1 MQKTMS
7 WLMNNFRVGKKVW
20 FTNDTEVSRT
30 LGGVAYAL
38 QTGIPLDQYETGP
51 AIFGRYR
58 GTPGFIEETL
68 SGVKHPDFFKM
79 AFEAVLKTAVAG
91 VVYKRELLHKYE
103 GIRLH
108 YDRSSKYRYES
119 VYVDFNMYGPRAFL
133 KEKKLHSYLIE
144 CCLNPEQKI
153 FDILEH
159 DEDCD
164 RMDEAMDEM
173 SKDWQEQ
180 GCENDLQ
187 EADWIEK
194 RDYSVD
200 YVFEKEKLLASSH
213 MAKSL
218 AKSGRSIKGV
228 LTTEEMQDKVD
239 AGQTITCYRDNN
251 VFFFSDDYCMGV
263 DYLPKCIVP
272 SSSVIPYDVC
282 PREAFPDG
290 IIKNVEEY
298 IKLHHSEKKQMNT
311 VDELIDYLNA
321 TYSRATV
328 TV

>member
-38 QTGIPLDQYETGP
+38 HMGIQINQFNTPTGI
-51 AIFGRYR
+51 FGHNR
-58 GTPGFIEETL
+58 GKPGFTSAVLLGI
-68 SGVKHPDFFKM
+68 KHADFFKM
-79 AFEAVLKTAVAG
+79 AFEAVLGTVSSG
-91 VVYKRELLHKYE
+91 VVYKRKIFNKYDYLL
-103 GIRLH
+103 LS
-108 YDRSSKYRYES
+108 YDRTNKYRYES
-119 VYVDFNMYGPRAFL
+119 VSIDFNMFGPRAFL
-133 KEKKLHSYLIE
+133 SEKKLRSYLIE

-153 FDILEH
+153 FDILDH

-164 RMDEAMDEM
+164 LMDEVLDEI

-200 YVFEKEKLLASSH
+200 YVFEKEKLLINSA

-218 AKSGRSIKGV
+218 STTGRYVKGV
-228 LTTEEMQDKVD
+228 LTTKEMQAGVDKGHTV
-239 AGQTITCYRDNN
+239 TCMCDNN

-263 DYLPKCIVP
+263 NYLPKCIVP
-272 SSSVIPYDVC
+272 GSTVIPHNIK

-290 IIKNVEEY
+290 VIKNVEDY
-298 IKLHHSEKKQMNT
+298 IKLYHSDKKQLNT
-311 VDELIDYLNA
+311 VDELIDYLNS
-321 TYSRATV
+321 TYSRV
-328 TV
+328 SCKN